1 MSILLKA
8 SFVYFSIDDETVLI
22 GFADDEFETK
32 EYVLFQKSLWIEDI
46 LILNNV
52 HITINSENRSA
63 YGEILRII
71 LSRKFISIF
80 LSKDTASSLGVSDS
94 IDIEYD
100 IDEKEFKILIS
111 HIQKLNVNQDII
123 IEVK

>member
-46 LILNNV
+46 PVLNNV